1 MVLASA
7 GYEVSTALHGVDAI
21 LLLQRMVPDVVIYEL
36 NIAQVPGYDFLAVVR
51 TRLPQVS
58 VIAMTGSLLHELPP
72 DVFADGLYVKG
83 QGRPETLLEML
94 AELVRTA
101 DLRTRE
107 HRLSA
112 RHAFALNQRARRV
125 RV

>member
-1 MVLASA
+1 MVLTSA

-21 LLLQRMVPDVVIYEL
+21 LILQRIIPDIVIYEL

-51 TRLPQVS
+51 NRFPQVS
-58 VIAMTGSLLHELPP
+58 VIAMTGSLLQEIPP
-72 DVFADGLYVKG
+72 GVFADGLYVKG

-101 DLRTRE
+101 DVRATE

-112 RHAFALNQRARRV
+112 RHAFVTNQRARRAGV
-125 RV
+125 